1 MTLSFVARAVCIAT
15 LFVENGLWYLLVI
28 CVLGI
33 NVHVC
38 AKTRVW
44 EEKGL
49 KQKSSEERREE
60 RDREEEKKRRGGEAH
75 KIWRPGRQSD
85 P

>member
-1 MTLSFVARAVCIAT
+1 MEEEKGEMEGGGEGGAR
-15 LFVENGLWYLLVI
+15 
-28 CVLGI
+28 
-33 NVHVC
+33 

-60 RDREEEKKRRGGEAH
+60 RDREQEKKRRGGEAH